1 MTETP
6 YVKGTW
12 RSFNALPNILRT
24 YFPNPANG
32 GRDRSDELIL
42 EFRKVGGSGVK
53 FEGLIDELKTV
64 ARDPSAA
71 VEVFESALGGHPEEG
86 QATAYFADLHDALV
100 QSGRFAPEAIEA
112 EQAAAKMAEQE
123 AKPDTDELFKYYA
136 GRRINL
142 PGPLARFSTKL
153 WVYLVVGFGVAAVS
167 GVLFLLV
174 PTSWG
179 VIHAIL
185 TWPLRLLAFT
195 GIIIAFISGLTMT
208 TLRRERLKPEPTTA
222 TTRKSFWRFR

>member
-6 YVKGTW
+6 YVQGTS

-24 YFPNPANG
+24 YFPNPTNN
-32 GRDRSDELIL
+32 GRDRSDELIA

-64 ARDPSAA
+64 ARDPSVA
-71 VEVFESALGGHPEEG
+71 VAVFQDALGGHPEESA
-86 QATAYFADLHDALV
+86 ATAYFADLHDALV

-112 EQAAAKMAEQE
+112 EAAAAKKAEQE
-123 AKPDTDELFKYYA
+123 AKPDTDELFEYYA

-142 PGPLARFSTKL
+142 PGPLARFSAKL
-153 WVYLVVGFGVAAVS
+153 WVYLVVGFGVAAIS

-174 PTSWG
+174 PPSWG
-179 VIHAIL
+179 AMHAIL
-185 TWPLRLLAFT
+185 TWPLRLLALT
-195 GIIIAFISGLTMT
+195 GIVIAFISGLTMN
-208 TLRRERLKPEPTTA
+208 TLRRERLKPDATTSN
-222 TTRKSFWRFR
+222 TRKSFWRFR